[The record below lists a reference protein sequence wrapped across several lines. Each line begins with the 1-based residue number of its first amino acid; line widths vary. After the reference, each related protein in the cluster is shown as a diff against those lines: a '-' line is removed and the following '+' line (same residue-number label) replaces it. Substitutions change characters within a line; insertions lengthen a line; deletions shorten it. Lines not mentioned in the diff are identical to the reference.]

1 MAETMDSKVTYLLF
15 GLGVGWLV
23 GILLPP
29 KSGEGSR
36 EYLSQKVRE
45 GSKHAREKARE
56 LRGRPEDLVERGK
69 EMVNQKKEQI
79 AAESDDASN
88 AYLPEKS
95 KAEGAWMEIW
105 QRFVI

>member
-1 MAETMDSKVTYLLF
+1 MSEEVGSKVTYLLL
-15 GLGVGWLV
+15 GLSVGWLI
-23 GILLPP
+23 GILFAP

-56 LRGRPEDLVERGK
+56 LRERAEDLLERGK

-79 AAESDDASN
+79 AEGLDDAVKDHM
-88 AYLPEKS
+88 PEKS
-95 KAEGAWMEIW
+95 KAKGA
-105 QRFVI
+105 

>member
-1 MAETMDSKVTYLLF
+1 MREEVGSKVTYLLL
-15 GLGVGWLV
+15 GLSVGWLV
-23 GILLPP
+23 GILLTP

-56 LRGRPEDLVERGK
+56 LRERAEDLVERGK

-79 AAESDDASN
+79 AAESDDASK

-95 KAEGAWMEIW
+95 KAKGA
-105 QRFVI
+105 

>member
-1 MAETMDSKVTYLLF
+1 MAEKIDSKVSYLLL

-23 GILLPP
+23 GILFAP

-45 GSKHAREKARE
+45 GSKHAREKVEE
-56 LRGRPEDLVERGK
+56 LRERAEDLVERGK

-79 AAESDDASN
+79 AEGLDEASK
-88 AYLPEKS
+88 AYLPGKS
-95 KAEGAWMEIW
+95 KAKGA
-105 QRFVI
+105 